1 MRGFEKKE
9 LIETDAYSQEIL
21 SKSTINS
28 EVQSG
33 VKAPNTPLT
42 LKMDAEYTRSILSHK
57 YIAGVKIRKRTIA
70 LRLDFGDVPMKSI
83 ASENCDS
90 TPAIVYGMGQGR
102 IQSANNPTTNYPR
115 GNSVQV
121 DSSESTGPGDLT
133 PGESSTALQNESSFE
148 ERLCKW
154 LKDCFQHRG
163 SIFDPEKP
171 DLKNREIIEQD
182 RDQFMV

>member
-42 LKMDAEYTRSILSHK
+42 LKMDAEY
-57 YIAGVKIRKRTIA
+57 RTIA
-70 LRLDFGDVPMKSI
+70 FRLDFGDVPMKSI
-83 ASENCDS
+83 ASENRDS
-90 TPAIVYGMGQGR
+90 TPAIVSGMGQGR